1 MSFYVPNLDMFED
14 KKPPLGIKPRHI
26 VDSERIN
33 EIGEAICRY
42 LNEDYAI
49 PLEWIEEYNELV
61 GRIK

>member
-1 MSFYVPNLDMFED
+1 MYS
-14 KKPPLGIKPRHI
+14 I

-42 LNEDYAI
+42 LNEDYII
-49 PLEWIEEYNELV
+49 PLEWVEEYNELV